1 MNSTFEDSQAVRQ
14 YLLGMLP
21 QEQYPQIEEQFLTS
35 NDRFEELLIAEDEL
49 IDEYLRGELS
59 EPERKHFADHF
70 LRSPERQRKL
80 RFAKTFEKYIEAA
93 TIERPLRAT
102 PSISQALPGSAV
114 LRRLFPVQSP
124 VATFSLAT
132 AVLLLLMGTSW
143 VLISRLQVREPSSR
157 NSVVLSLTPSLVR
170 DFGETNKL
178 VINADV
184 DTVRLRL
191 RLPAADYQTYRAVL
205 RSSEGT
211 EIWTGDK
218 PIPNTPDAEKY
229 IDYDLPAGML
239 KPDDYKI
246 TLSGHLPTE
255 DKYEDITHYS
265 FRVAK

>member
-1 MNSTFEDSQAVRQ
+1 MNSTFEDSEAVRQ

-21 QEQYPQIEEQFLTS
+21 QEQYLHIEEQFLTS

-59 EPERKHFADHF
+59 EAERKHFADHF
-70 LRSPERQRKL
+70 LQSPERQQKL

-93 TIERPLRAT
+93 QVERPHQSTR
-102 PSISQALPGSAV
+102 SISQALPGSSA
-114 LRRLFPVQSP
+114 LRRLLPFRSP
-124 VATFSLAT
+124 VAALSLAT
-132 AVLLLLMGTSW
+132 VVLLLLVGTSW
-143 VLISRLQVREPSSR
+143 VIISRLQVQQGAR
-157 NSVVLSLTPSLVR
+157 NSLVLTLTPRLVR
-170 DFGETNKL
+170 DFGETSKI
-178 VINADV
+178 VITEDV
-184 DTVRLRL
+184 DTVQLRL
-191 RLPAADYQTYRAVL
+191 MLPAHDYQTYRAVL

-218 PIPNTPDAEKY
+218 LIVNTSGADRY
-229 IDYDLPAGML
+229 VDYDLPADIL

-246 TLSGHLPTE
+246 TLSGHLTE